1 MFQKIYHVLNEN
13 PSLNGIFW
21 VRHGHPPGAAEALI
35 AEPGRSRTGAELDP
49 IRDSAR
55 LRGIITRNIARAKKV
70 QETPAVRRMLG
81 PRVVVMRLKRGAGQ
95 F

>member
-1 MFQKIYHVLNEN
+1 MFQKIYHVLKEN
-13 PSLNGIFW
+13 PLTNEIFW

-55 LRGIITRNIARAKKV
+55 LRGIITRNIARANKV